1 MAEKYSYTIGRRKT
15 SVASLRLFAGAG
27 DNTIN
32 EKPLQKFYSHKYET
46 SRIYAPFAVSELSE
60 KDYHFTTKISGGGKE
75 SQLEALRLALARAIV
90 KMYPERKKALKDQ
103 GLLTRDP
110 RMVERKK
117 TGLRKARKAEQYS
130 KR

>member
-15 SVASLRLFAGAG
+15 SVASLRLFAGSG
-27 DNTIN
+27 ENTIN
-32 EKPLQKFYSHKYET
+32 EKPVQKFYPHKYE
-46 SRIYAPFAVSELSE
+46 SLRIYAPFTAADLSQKE
-60 KDYHFTTKISGGGKE
+60 FHFTTRIKGGGKE

-90 KMYPERKKALKDQ
+90 KMYPETKKALKDQ